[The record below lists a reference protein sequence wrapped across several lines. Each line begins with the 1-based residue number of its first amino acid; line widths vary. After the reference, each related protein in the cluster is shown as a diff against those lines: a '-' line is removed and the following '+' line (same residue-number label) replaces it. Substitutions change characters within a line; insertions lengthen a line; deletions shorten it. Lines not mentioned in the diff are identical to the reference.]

1 MFTSLRGQ
9 HRGRAAELIVRR
21 PTNILEPPTFAP
33 KWQRLITELVV
44 IVGGILIAFGVDAAW
59 ERRQAR
65 LELTAAL
72 TAARSDLASSQAQ
85 LSRYWLPW
93 DEQVLV
99 ATITLL
105 ASVTD
110 IAIDEAPPPGPD
122 RLEWVGPAMDQLAAG
137 LPEVV
142 LTDDRQILVP
152 DSLLGQALLAP
163 TLDPSLPAVMAL
175 LDSGL
180 LGLAE
185 DEVFARALS
194 ELPGQLEDLA
204 DEEEQAR
211 AHVWSDLVPVLSSGN
226 NVAHVNLFS
235 FWGALGFSEPGAN
248 GPLEER
254 HRGVTEIRV
263 SQRLVNELA
272 TRVKLTAG
280 VEFTAREVN
289 QRLLNLVQLLDE
301 ELAGSAS

>member
-1 MFTSLRGQ
+1 
-9 HRGRAAELIVRR
+9 
-21 PTNILEPPTFAP
+21 LEPPTFAP

-185 DEVFARALS
+185 DEVF
-194 ELPGQLEDLA
+194 
-204 DEEEQAR
+204 QAR

-226 NVAHVNLFS
+226 KVAHINLFS